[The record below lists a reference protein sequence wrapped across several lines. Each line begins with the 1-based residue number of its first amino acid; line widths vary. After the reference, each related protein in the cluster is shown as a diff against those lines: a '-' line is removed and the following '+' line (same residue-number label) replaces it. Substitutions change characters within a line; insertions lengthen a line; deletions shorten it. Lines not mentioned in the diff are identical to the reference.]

1 MMKLIRAIVQPHR
14 IDAVRDALQ
23 EVGILGMT
31 TYQSQGFGRQR
42 GHKEIYRGAEYQ
54 IAFRPKITIEL
65 VVEEKMVA
73 AANEAI
79 IRASR
84 SGNIGDGK
92 IFVLPVEDAIRI
104 RTGESG
110 EQAL

>member
-1 MMKLIRAIVQPHR
+1 MKMIRAIIQPHR
-14 IDAVRDALQ
+14 VDAVRDALQ
-23 EVGILGMT
+23 EEGILGMT
-31 TYQSQGFGRQR
+31 TYQAQGFGRQR

-54 IAFRPKITIEL
+54 ISFRPKITIDIVL
-65 VVEEKMVA
+65 DEKQVKGA
-73 AANEAI
+73 VEAI

-92 IFVLPVEDAIRI
+92 IFILPVDEAVRI